1 MRTFLVAILLAS
13 LFLAACGGVEPPE
26 PVHITI
32 SGSTAMAPL
41 VHRLAEAYHETRPY
55 VTFDVQPYGNG
66 MGLAR
71 IHQGSDLGMVARP
84 LTEAERVDPQTRQR
98 RIWAYEIARDGIALI
113 VNPQN
118 PLRTLTDE
126 QVRRLFSGD
135 ITQWVIVGWDGGDVQ
150 IVSREEG
157 SGTRIV
163 FESRIMKATPVTR
176 NALIAPT
183 SQAMREYVA
192 THRSAIGYLSM
203 GLVNDRVRVIA
214 LEGVTPTAKTVTNGS
229 YRLTRPFLLISSRKP
244 QGEVRSFLQFATSA
258 AGQAIIRERYAPP
271 LHKGSSGTSAR
282 VAAEGQRMACRLR
295 HSNVPTWRAGRRT
308 TDDTEE
314 TWSGKRRAWSDCR
327 SPLTAHRSTISAV
340 CRPWSIVYSQ
350 SCHTSPL

>member
-1 MRTFLVAILLAS
+1 MRTTPVALAFAS

-41 VHRLAEAYHETRPY
+41 VKRLADAYHEAHPY
-55 VTFDVQPYGNG
+55 VTFDVEPYGSG
-66 MGLAR
+66 MGLTR

-118 PLRTLTDE
+118 RLRTLTVE
-126 QVRRLFSGD
+126 QVQRLFSGD
-135 ITQWVIVGWDGGDVQ
+135 ITQWALAGWDGGDVQ

-157 SGTRIV
+157 SGTRMV
-163 FESRIMKATPVTR
+163 FESEILGATEVTR

-183 SQAMREYVA
+183 SQAMREYVG

-203 GLVNDRVRVIA
+203 GLVDNKVRVVA
-214 LEGVTPTAKTVTNGS
+214 LESVTPTPETVTNGS
-229 YRLTRPFLLISSRKP
+229 YRLIRSFFLVSSTKP
-244 QGEVRSFLQFATSA
+244 QGEVRSFLRFASSA
-258 AGQAIIRERYAPP
+258 AGLAMIRERYAPP
-271 LHKGSSGTSAR
+271 PHRGSAGTSAR
-282 VAAEGQRMACRLR
+282 V
-295 HSNVPTWRAGRRT
+295 VPGGDANQLH
-308 TDDTEE
+308 
-314 TWSGKRRAWSDCR
+314 
-327 SPLTAHRSTISAV
+327 PPST
-340 CRPWSIVYSQ
+340 P
-350 SCHTSPL
+350 